1 MRLLLS
7 TLLIGFAS
15 CNTFYP
21 THLSTNTLT
30 VKAISPSENGL
41 CIYYL
46 KGNGV
51 KGKVSLVD
59 SNGKYL
65 IGDNLTLNKQ

>member
-1 MRLLLS
+1 MKLLLS
-7 TLLIGFAS
+7 ILLTGLYS

-21 THLSTNTLT
+21 THLSTNVLR

-46 KGNGV
+46 KGDGV